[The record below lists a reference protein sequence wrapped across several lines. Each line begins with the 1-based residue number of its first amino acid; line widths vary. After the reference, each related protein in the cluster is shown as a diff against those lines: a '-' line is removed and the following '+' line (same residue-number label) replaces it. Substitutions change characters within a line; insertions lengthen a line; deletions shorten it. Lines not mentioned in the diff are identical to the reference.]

1 MLSSI
6 TNKLS
11 QTGQMQQIKVL
22 AVILIVA
29 GIQSCEKA
37 DKAFPEVTK
46 LTAYRNTAFI
56 PTLEHTISKDKN
68 FIYCSTFLYAWDE
81 VREAIVT
88 PLQIDSTQYDLSLL
102 NSSRSFVNT
111 LKDGEYASEAE
122 INDNMITAKADF
134 KRSLPFEIQLMN
146 FDFPLLFN
154 NENVQSFG
162 TFGYNHETSEMIRIL
177 YYKDDNNFIVK
188 IVLKDKEHEIIL
200 CMTEIE
206 FTTMADLIDDFERKV
221 KIGIEEHDQ
230 PNLIWKFYLAED
242 DQVVIPKFGFNIE
255 TNYPMLEGQTVASL
269 GVNFTIEKAWQRTA
283 FVLNE
288 TGAEIESESEVAIA
302 LDSVAVE
309 DEKPRPKKMIFNKP
323 FFLMLRRVDSKN
335 PYFGLWAANTELMT
349 KH

>member
-6 TNKLS
+6 TNKRS
-11 QTGQMQQIKVL
+11 RTRQVRQIKVFV
-22 AVILIVA
+22 AILILA

-37 DKAFPEVTK
+37 DKTFPEVTK

-81 VREAIVT
+81 IREIIMT

-102 NSSRSFVNT
+102 NSSRSFINT
-111 LKDGEYASEAE
+111 LKDGEYTSEAE

-134 KRSLPFEIQLMN
+134 KRSLPFEIQLKN

-162 TFGYNHETSEMIRIL
+162 AFGYYHETSETIKIL
-177 YYKDDNNFIVK
+177 YYKDDNNFIIKLVP
-188 IVLKDKEHEIIL
+188 KDSVHEIIL
-200 CMTEIE
+200 CMTDIE
-206 FTTMADLIDDFERKV
+206 FTTMADLVYDMEQKV
-221 KIGIEEHDQ
+221 RIGIVEQGQ
-230 PNLIWKFYLAED
+230 PKLSWKFYLADD
-242 DQVVIPKFGFNIE
+242 DQVVIPKIGFNIE
-255 TNYPMLEGQTVASL
+255 TNYPTLEGQTLASL
-269 GVNFTIEKAWQRTA
+269 GVNFKIEKAWQRTA

-288 TGAEIESESEVAIA
+288 KGAEIESESEVLLT

-309 DEKPRPKKMIFNKP
+309 EEKPRPKKMIVNKP

-349 KH
+349 KQ